1 MLRYDC
7 ISSHLRMIWD
17 EQRCH
22 SYATAISR
30 AIKPGDV
37 VIDFGCG
44 LGIWSMIAAKAGAS
58 RVYAIEAVDD
68 MADMAKA
75 LIAENNL
82 SDRIAVIHANAESV
96 DLPEKADCLISE
108 LMNGA
113 GFNEYDGEP
122 LMKVR
127 DRFLKPGGRMIPQR
141 IRHVVR
147 LCHLQ
152 TEFTPADGCWADGMY
167 GLTWHAVK
175 DFSSASS
182 TATELRNYAWVS
194 SPHVWWDLD
203 LLRDDLSDNQYRDGI
218 PAQWEI
224 QTATTVQ
231 SVAAYFEADLDDN
244 IMLSTSPEAPFTHW
258 MHTLFS
264 FPRALDVRAGDRL
277 SVKVSFSTGR
287 GAATYPL
294 SVIWTREGNILDQF
308 DTYPTSIPGSP
319 LPSAES
325 GAGVGNPGN
334 AAN

>member
-7 ISSHLRMIWD
+7 INSHLRMIWD
-17 EQRCH
+17 ELRCH
-22 SYATAISR
+22 SYAAAISR
-30 AIKPGDV
+30 AIKPGDI

-68 MADMAKA
+68 MTHMAQA

-82 SDRIAVIHANAESV
+82 GDRITTIHANAASV

-141 IRHVVR
+141 IRHVIR

-152 TEFTPADGCWADGMY
+152 TEFKSDNGDWADGMY
-167 GLTWHAVK
+167 GLTWNAVK
-175 DFSSASS
+175 DFASASS
-182 TATELRNYAWVS
+182 TVTELRNYAWAS

-203 LLRDDLSDNQYRDGI
+203 LMRDDLSDNQYRAGI
-218 PAQWEI
+218 PAHWEI
-224 QTATTVQ
+224 QTASRVHG
-231 SVAAYFEADLDDN
+231 VAAYFEADLDEN
-244 IMLSTSPEAPFTHW
+244 IMLSTSPDAPFTHW
-258 MHTLFS
+258 MHTFLS
-264 FPRALDVRAGDRL
+264 FPRALEVRAGDRI
-277 SVKVSFSTGR
+277 SVKISFSTGR
-287 GAATYPL
+287 GAPTYPM
-294 SVIWTREGNILDQF
+294 SVIWTRDGNILDQF
-308 DTYPTSIPGSP
+308 DTYPTAIPGSP
-319 LPSAES
+319 PLSAES
-325 GAGVGNPGN
+325 AGTRQETSR
-334 AAN
+334 